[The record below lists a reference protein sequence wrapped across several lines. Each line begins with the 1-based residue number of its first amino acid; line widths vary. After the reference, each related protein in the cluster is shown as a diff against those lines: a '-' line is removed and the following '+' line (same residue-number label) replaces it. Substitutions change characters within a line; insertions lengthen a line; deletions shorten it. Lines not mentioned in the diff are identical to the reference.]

1 MSYIS
6 ERVAYLDG
14 LAEGLKLKEDDQ
26 GKILS
31 GIIDVLHEIA
41 SDLEERDEVQEDV
54 LDALDELY
62 DSVDEINDCLDDLDC
77 ESCPSADC
85 DWEEDDEY
93 YDDEDD
99 DDGIEVLCPYCHETV
114 VFDEDEFLREDMLIC
129 PNCGKKIDPEDLE
142 EDPDDDDDIKF

>member
-14 LAEGLKLKEDDQ
+14 LAEGLKLKDDDQ
-26 GKILS
+26 GKVIA

-62 DSVDEINDCLDDLDC
+62 DSVDDIYEFLDEEDEECD
-77 ESCPSADC
+77 SCPRAE
-85 DWEEDDEY
+85 WEEDDDY
-93 YDDEDD
+93 YE
-99 DDGIEVLCPYCHETV
+99 DDGIDVVCPYCHETV
-114 VFDEDEFLREDMLIC
+114 VFDEDEFLQEDVLVC
-129 PNCGKKIDPEDLE
+129 PNCGKIIHPEDMEEETEAE
-142 EDPDDDDDIKF
+142 EDDET

>member
-14 LAEGLKLKEDDQ
+14 LAEGLKLKDDDH
-26 GKILS
+26 GKVLA

-62 DSVDEINDCLDDLDC
+62 DSIDDINEYLDDDDEC
-77 ESCPSADC
+77 DGCKDADY
-85 DWEEDDEY
+85 DWEEDDDY
-93 YDDEDD
+93 YSD
-99 DDGIEVLCPYCHETV
+99 DDGIDVVCPHCHEKV
-114 VFDEDEFLREDMLIC
+114 VFDEDEFLEEDVLVC
-129 PNCGKKIDPEDLE
+129 PNCGKQIHPEELE
-142 EDPDDDDDIKF
+142 AEPEEEE